1 MNNYLK
7 ILQLEKQ
14 LLEESDNLH
23 WSKWIDK
30 DIQDWKT
37 KQSTNHHRQSFGGMG
52 SINDISIGENDKNG
66 AWKENLFQLLK
77 SMSWTFATKNE
88 IEFPKISIQQFE
100 GMICRKCEY
109 SEISEY
115 SVNDILAKR
124 NLPSLINR
132 LLPSENF
139 LTLLKIEEITKETT
153 IVNECEKIK
162 IALSNSSI
170 NETQFYTVYPKCP
183 KCEGENSCV
192 YRWELLNNGNE
203 FIIKRSSN
211 NLKLEKEIIKNK
223 SKSWIN
229 KILGYR

>member
-77 SMSWTFATKNE
+77 SMSWTFATKNK

-100 GMICRKCEY
+100 GIICRKCEY

-115 SVNDILAKR
+115 SHFLQIIPSNCWILIFGNSILFFVANVQLIDFNNWNKFSFQAPFLSFSPIEISFIEPIPPND
-124 NLPSLINR
+124 
-132 LLPSENF
+132 
-139 LTLLKIEEITKETT
+139 
-153 IVNECEKIK
+153 
-162 IALSNSSI
+162 
-170 NETQFYTVYPKCP
+170 
-183 KCEGENSCV
+183 
-192 YRWELLNNGNE
+192 
-203 FIIKRSSN
+203 
-211 NLKLEKEIIKNK
+211 
-223 SKSWIN
+223 
-229 KILGYR
+229 